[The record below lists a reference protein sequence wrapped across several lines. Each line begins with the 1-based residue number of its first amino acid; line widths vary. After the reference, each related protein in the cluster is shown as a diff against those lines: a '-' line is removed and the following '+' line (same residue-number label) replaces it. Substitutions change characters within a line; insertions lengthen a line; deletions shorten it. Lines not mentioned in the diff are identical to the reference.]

1 VRVGLGCYADAGA
14 TDLPELRS
22 LRMTPHRALREEPL
36 ELESQ
41 SHEPAHSRNS
51 P

>member
-1 VRVGLGCYADAGA
+1 
-14 TDLPELRS
+14 
-22 LRMTPHRALREEPL
+22 MTPNGAPRQEIL

-51 P
+51 PQFLSERATHASPVRKR